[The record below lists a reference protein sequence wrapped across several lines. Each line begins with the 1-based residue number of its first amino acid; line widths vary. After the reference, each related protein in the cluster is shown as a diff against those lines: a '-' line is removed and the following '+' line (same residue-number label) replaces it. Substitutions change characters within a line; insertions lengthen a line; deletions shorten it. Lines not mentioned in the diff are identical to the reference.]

1 MPWKVCAAGFKSL
14 GLSTLSQPDLHGG
27 QSAAS
32 RGIKCVFGSLP
43 MVDGVIV
50 YPIGSDLAKPAL
62 GDDPL
67 TDTDDEPLASAIE
80 CIAPPWTNASAY
92 GGDETGRDETG
103 RDETGRGDQC
113 RADDGRALCATDE
126 PKVVC
131 VRVTLN
137 DDPMQ
142 TSNECVQFTYYDE

>member
-1 MPWKVCAAGFKSL
+1 VSNSSFKSL
-14 GLSTLSQPDLHGG
+14 GHSLLSPPDLHGG

-32 RGIKCVFGSLP
+32 RGIKCVFGDLP
-43 MVDGVIV
+43 MVEGVIV
-50 YPIGSDLAKPAL
+50 HPIGSDLARPAL
-62 GDDPL
+62 ADDPL

-80 CIAPPWTNASAY
+80 CLAPPWTNASAY
-92 GGDETGRDETG
+92 SDGESGRGETGRS
-103 RDETGRGDQC
+103 DETGRGDRC
-113 RADDGRALCATDE
+113 SADDGRALCETDE